1 MIVTSLASLAARTQA
16 FQLYPHQTEFGAS
29 AGKKSLS
36 WTLLAERKAAR
47 LGSRGSVAEADGSVQ
62 CPVLAVLVVPATK
75 AGPSPAM

>member
-1 MIVTSLASLAARTQA
+1 MDA
-16 FQLYPHQTEFGAS
+16 
-29 AGKKSLS
+29 
-36 WTLLAERKAAR
+36 LAERKAAR